1 MDLSDEILLAGIKKN
16 NRRDLDQLFIKY
28 YEALCRYSNKFI
40 MDINA
45 CEDIV
50 QAIFIKFW
58 DKRKSININSSL
70 KSYLYTSVRN
80 ACFDYIK
87 REVNYDMH
95 ELDVAENVSIPDFSN
110 NNYDYKIL
118 EDNIAQSIENLPK
131 KCKIIFELSRY
142 SKLSYAEISEELGI
156 SKKTIEN
163 QINIALKRIRKNIS
177 NLNITTLLFFIQKK
191 LFFRG

>member
-1 MDLSDEILLAGIKKN
+1 MDLSDEILLTGIKKN

-40 MDINA
+40 MDTNA

-50 QAIFIKFW
+50 QAVFIKFW

-87 REVNYDMH
+87 REVNYDMQ
-95 ELDVAENVSIPDFSN
+95 ELDAVENVSTPDFN
-110 NNYDYKIL
+110 NYNYDYKIL
-118 EDNIAQSIENLPK
+118 EDNIAQSIQNLPK